1 MIGVETNASPK
12 GLTDVKQILC
22 NERSLSKRYLGD
34 SFCFMPQQ
42 TTVERINHICIII
55 LACVALMG
63 ALIYT
68 RTILVPFVFAFF
80 LYTILSSGVR
90 WLRSFLHIQKWVSV
104 SLMLF
109 LLCLLFV
116 GLFGSMISSVEEF
129 VRGANQYQ
137 ARFMEFLVWVERQA
151 LTYGFEWE
159 NQFSD
164 NLTKLPL
171 FDYAKNLTGSL
182 VGFLGTSFLVLL
194 MTFFMIIGERKGEIE
209 NSFLQEMHRG
219 ISSYISIKTAVSLIT
234 GFLVWLVLTFFHVE
248 MAFLFGVLTVLLNYI
263 PSLGSLIATVVPLP
277 IILLQYGISAK
288 AVIIVVLLA
297 CIQLLLGNVIEPKW
311 MGENLDL
318 HPVTVLVFL
327 LFWGLVWGVPGM
339 FLAVPITAMLKIIL
353 MRIEATRDW
362 AEVLSG
368 RIPK

>member
-1 MIGVETNASPK
+1 
-12 GLTDVKQILC
+12 
-22 NERSLSKRYLGD
+22 
-34 SFCFMPQQ
+34 MPQQ
-42 TTVERINHICIII
+42 TTVERVNHICIII
-55 LACVALMG
+55 LASVAVMG

-90 WLRSFLHIQKWVSV
+90 WLGKFLHIQKWVSV
-104 SLMLF
+104 SLML
-109 LLCLLFV
+109 LLLSLLFI
-116 GLFGSMISSVEEF
+116 GLFVSMISSVEEF
-129 VRGANQYQ
+129 IRGANQYQ
-137 ARFMEFLVWVERQA
+137 AKFLEFLVWIERQA

-159 NQFSD
+159 NQFAA
-164 NLTKLPL
+164 NLAKLPL
-171 FDYAKNLTGSL
+171 FNYAKYFTGSIM
-182 VGFLGTSFLVLL
+182 GFLGSSFLVLL

-209 NSFLQEMHRG
+209 NSFLQEAHRG

-234 GFLVWLVLTFFHVE
+234 GLLVWLVLTFFDVE
-248 MAFLFGVLTVLLNYI
+248 MAFLFGMLTVLLNYI

-288 AVIIVVLLA
+288 SVIIVALLGF
-297 CIQLLLGNVIEPKW
+297 IQILLGNLIEPKW

-339 FLAVPITAMLKIIL
+339 FLAVPITAVLKIIL
-353 MRIEATRDW
+353 MRIDATRDW